1 MGLTIGVDV
10 GGTKVLAG
18 VVDEA
23 GNVLDQARDVT
34 PKTDPAEIAEVI
46 GTLVNGLRERHDV
59 EAVGIGAA
67 GFIDL
72 DRANVLFA
80 PNLVWRDEPLTDR
93 VSKLIDLPI
102 VVENDANCH
111 AWAEFRFGAA
121 RGKREVVAAIVGTGI
136 GGGLVFNGDLYRG
149 GFGIAAEFGH
159 FRAVPDGRLCGCG
172 NHGCWEQ
179 YASGMALVREARE
192 LATAAPIR
200 TPKLLELAGGDPAA
214 ITGPLVTH
222 AAQAGDEGAR
232 EAFAI
237 VGRWLG
243 EGLASLAAILD
254 PDCFVIGGG
263 VSDAGGLLLEPAAA
277 AFAASLTGRDY
288 RPHAPVVL
296 AELGS
301 AAGLV
306 GAADLARIR

>member
-18 VVDEA
+18 VVDDC
-23 GNVLDQARDVT
+23 GNVLEQVRETT
-34 PKTDPAEIAEVI
+34 PKTYPGAIADVI
-46 GTLVNGLRERHDV
+46 GALVADLRSRHVV

-80 PNLVWRDEPLTDR
+80 PNLVWRDEPLKER
-93 VSKLIDLPI
+93 VSKLIELPI

-111 AWAEFRFGAA
+111 AWAEYRFGAA
-121 RGKREVVAAIVGTGI
+121 RGKRAVVATIVGTGI
-136 GGGLVFNGDLYRG
+136 GGGLVFEGALFRG

-159 FRAVPDGRLCGCG
+159 VRAVPDGRLCGCG
-172 NHGCWEQ
+172 NKGCWEQ

-192 LATAAPIR
+192 RAADAPER
-200 TPKLLELAGGDPAA
+200 MPHLLDAVGHDIEA
-214 ITGPLVTH
+214 ISGPLVT
-222 AAQAGDEGAR
+222 AAANAGDPGAV
-232 EAFAI
+232 ECFVT

-243 EGLASLAAILD
+243 EGLADLAAILD
-254 PDCFVIGGG
+254 ADCFVVGGG
-263 VSDAGGLLLEPAAA
+263 VSDAGHLLMGPARTAFTAA
-277 AFAASLTGRDY
+277 LTGAAY
-288 RPHAPVVL
+288 RPEAPVVV

-301 AAGLV
+301 LAGLV
-306 GAADLARIR
+306 GAADLARHR

>member
-23 GNVLDQARDVT
+23 GNVLDRARDNT
-34 PKTDPAEIAEVI
+34 PKTDPAAIAEVI
-46 GTLVNGLRERHDV
+46 GSLVASLRDQHEV

-80 PNLVWRDEPLTDR
+80 PNLVWRDEPLTER

-102 VVENDANCH
+102 IVENDANCH
-111 AWAEFRFGAA
+111 AWAEYRFGAA

-136 GGGLVFNGDLYRG
+136 GGGLVLNGELYRG

-159 FRAVPDGRLCGCG
+159 FRLVPDGRLCGCG

-192 LATAAPIR
+192 IATAAPIR
-200 TPKLLELAGGDPAA
+200 TPKLLELAGGDPSA
-214 ITGPLVTH
+214 ITGPLVTQ
-222 AAQAGDEGAR
+222 AAQAGDEGAL
-232 EAFAI
+232 ETFAT

-254 PDCFVIGGG
+254 PDCFVVGGG
-263 VSDAGGLLLEPAAA
+263 VSDAGRLLLEPAIS
-277 AFAASLTGRDY
+277 AFGSSLTGRAY

-301 AAGLV
+301 SAGLV